1 MTVPRSSVPAAGSAA
16 SNMVDAVSVTD
27 PPDGPAA
34 PEALALGRR
43 ARGKRDKSARILAA
57 AESLFAER
65 GYAAV
70 TTQEIADRADVAG
83 GTLFRYAT
91 TKAELLLMVYNVS
104 LARGIDAGRAA
115 SLEGATL
122 ADRIAL
128 LLEPLVASASRHRE
142 NTAVYQREILFG
154 DPTGEFRAEAL
165 VLIGSLESAIAR
177 ELRSADDEPLR
188 PGADADLAARGIFA
202 TLHMALV
209 HAGLRGDDE
218 TTLRTDLRRQVDLA
232 IHGVVDVGAATS

>member
-1 MTVPRSSVPAAGSAA
+1 MTVPRSSVPAAGIAA
-16 SNMVDAVSVTD
+16 SNMVQAVSVTE

-202 TLHMALV
+202 ILHMALV

-232 IHGVVDVGAATS
+232 IHGVVDAGAATS